1 MEAEEDVY
9 SATGQD
15 VEKNISRLLD
25 HENIFSCTTSW
36 VQSAAHL
43 KSDEVILCLHRLLS
57 LQAYLAAIVW
67 DEKRTTP
74 QNRYKPQVV
83 F

>member
-36 VQSAAHL
+36 EKSAAHL
-43 KSDEVILCLHRLLS
+43 NSDEVILCLHRLLS
-57 LQAYLAAIVW
+57 LQAYLAAIV
-67 DEKRTTP
+67 
-74 QNRYKPQVV
+74 
-83 F
+83 